1 MTAGGDAGA
10 DGPIRSPGATRQAA
24 WRERRAAAKVLT
36 SELMEL
42 GRQEARQAGLPLA
55 PAAEPEDLVP
65 APARGG
71 RPAGSVARKTAE
83 WAAYMLSRYRS
94 PLVVM
99 AETFSRPT
107 RDLAEE
113 LHCTPLEAFELQMK
127 AAAELAPYVH
137 SKQPTGLQLDGAPDA
152 PVLLAISPAMAARMG
167 VVSAPATVEGEAE
180 EDQGLAGGER
190 A

>member
-1 MTAGGDAGA
+1 MSGGD
-10 DGPIRSPGATRQAA
+10 DQVRSPEAARQAA
-24 WRERRAAAKVLT
+24 VRERRAAAKRLT
-36 SELMEL
+36 AELLEL
-42 GRQEARQAGLPLA
+42 GRQEARQVGLPLA
-55 PAAEPEDLVP
+55 PATDMEALVP
-65 APARGG
+65 APAKGG

-83 WAAYMLSRYRS
+83 WAAYMLARYRS

-113 LHCTPLEAFELQMK
+113 LSCTPLEAFELQMK

-137 SKQPTGLQLDGAPDA
+137 SKQPTGLQLDAAPDA
-152 PVLLAISPAMAARMG
+152 PVMLAVSPAMAARMG
-167 VVSAPATVEGEAE
+167 LQQAPREIDGEAS
-180 EDQGLAGGER
+180 EDQGLTGGDP